1 MISQIELLDNK
12 ELIKDMM
19 DISKFFIENFNQN
32 ENEYRIIIGEYI

>member
-19 DISKFFIENFNQN
+19 DISKFFIENFHQY